1 MAIDV
6 DFLGHAER
14 VVLLRRAAAESGY
27 REDTTSDMLRAV
39 LLDERGPGVCT
50 APDCRCVVP
59 NVPMET
65 EGLTCPRGHE
75 KSVLSVVKI
84 AGWC

>member
-39 LLDERGPGVCT
+39 LLDERGPGICT
-50 APDCRCVVP
+50 APDCRC
-59 NVPMET
+59 
-65 EGLTCPRGHE
+65 
-75 KSVLSVVKI
+75 
-84 AGWC
+84 GWRCNGRRPPTRWRLR